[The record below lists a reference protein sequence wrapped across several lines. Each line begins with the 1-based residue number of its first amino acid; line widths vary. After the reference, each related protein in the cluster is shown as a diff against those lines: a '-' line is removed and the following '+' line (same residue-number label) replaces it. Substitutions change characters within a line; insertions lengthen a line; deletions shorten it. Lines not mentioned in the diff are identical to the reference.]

1 MEENNKYARGKIYTI
16 RSPLTDKVYV
26 GSTVNKLSK
35 RFSDHKS
42 GYKRYR
48 KGTGKYTAAYDIFD
62 IDDKGTYIEL
72 YEFYPCNDK
81 HELNKREGE
90 VTRMTKNFVNKN
102 IPGRTM
108 DDWKLDNPDYNKQW
122 RQNNPEYYRQ
132 YRQNNRQR
140 CYERSRQWHQNN
152 KQKLNE
158 KHECPCGGRYTYKN
172 RAMHMKN
179 KKHNTWVFNEWQEL
193 NHF

>member
-1 MEENNKYARGKIYTI
+1 MEENNKYALGKIYTI

-26 GSTVNKLSK
+26 GSTINKLSK

-48 KGTGKYTAAYDIFD
+48 KGTVKYTAAYDILD
-62 IDDKGTYIEL
+62 IDVKGTYIEL

-102 IPGRTM
+102 IPGRTI

-122 RQNNPEYYRQ
+122 RQNNPEYNKQ
-132 YRQNNRQR
+132 WRQNNP
-140 CYERSRQWHQNN
+140 ERLH
-152 KQKLNE
+152 E
-158 KHECPCGGRYTYKN
+158 KFECQCGGSFTGYK
-172 RAMHMKN
+172 RKRHHRTKR
-179 KKHNTWVFNEWQEL
+179 HNTWVYNMWQEL